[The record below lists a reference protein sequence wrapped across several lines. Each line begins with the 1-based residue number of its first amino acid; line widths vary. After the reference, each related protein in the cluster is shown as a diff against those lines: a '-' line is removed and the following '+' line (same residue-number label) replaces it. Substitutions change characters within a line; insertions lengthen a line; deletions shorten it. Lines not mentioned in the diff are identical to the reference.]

1 MKSGGVSVQGARSS
15 DYSEAASRIDRGEFL
30 GVDVC
35 FFQSGDIFLNLLKAA
50 GSNENGCDCGA
61 SKHPSEGELGE
72 SLTAIRGDFVEG
84 ADAAQNI
91 LGEVVW
97 LQKSMGLAG
106 SGA

>member
-1 MKSGGVSVQGARSS
+1 
-15 DYSEAASRIDRGEFL
+15 
-30 GVDVC
+30 VC

-61 SKHPSEGELGE
+61 SKGELGE

-84 ADAAQNI
+84 TDAAQDI

-97 LQKSMGLAG
+97 LQKSMGFAG